1 MPITSL
7 ASQSAKSHQA
17 GQGDDGWQ
25 RFTLLVAAVNA
36 GNLPA
41 AQKAYDGF
49 AKSAAADLTKSNPA
63 SRLTQAL
70 DQVGRALQSGDIGR
84 AQQALSGI
92 QSRVQ
97 TGRDKDETRAAQPAA
112 VASPKTAPTD
122 QNAPGATLDVVV

>member
-7 ASQSAKSHQA
+7 ASQSGKPYQA

-25 RFTLLVAAVNA
+25 RFTQLVAAVNA

-49 AKSAAADLTKSNPA
+49 AKSTAADLTKSNPA
-63 SRLTQAL
+63 SRLTRAL
-70 DQVGRALQSGDIGR
+70 EQVGQALQSGDIGR
-84 AQQALSGI
+84 AQQALSAI
-92 QSRVQ
+92 PSRARQ
-97 TGRDKDETRAAQPAA
+97 NRDADAANPPAI
-112 VASPKTAPTD
+112 ASPKTAPTD